1 MQLIN
6 RNFKISRGR
15 AEILLSKYLSKK
27 LLGIILFN
35 VKDSSKKELIK
46 IFKESDFTEAYI
58 VDLNQNLIGKVKV
71 NDLLKDIRS
80 SEFIDQ
86 YPLTLRSNETVS
98 EGIAKASNFVGE
110 SIPVVDDNNKLIG
123 VVTEADLFSEY
134 LQVQQKISLIEK
146 GLV

>member
-15 AEILLSKYLSKK
+15 AEILLSEIFIKE
-27 LLGIILFN
+27 IIGNNTFLMS
-35 VKDSSKKELIK
+35 KDSSKKELIK

-146 GLV
+146 D